1 MQFSLLDYYC
11 LTKDGSIQFNF
22 AARGGSNWEFP
33 PSHKLL
39 LLRQVL
45 TLIQQSSLWQLD
57 DKGQDHWQLSHSE
70 HRFIGLND
78 YHIHILY
85 TGWVS
90 CKPGNFLVFSNDF
103 VCPRSPQPQKQ
114 GWGQNQGGWN
124 RKDDEPELDEEAVTL
139 GWCKLARILCFTFN
153 CF

>member
-1 MQFSLLDYYC
+1 M
-11 LTKDGSIQFNF
+11 TKVKTTD
-22 AARGGSNWEFP
+22 
-33 PSHKLL
+33 
-39 LLRQVL
+39 
-45 TLIQQSSLWQLD
+45 
-57 DKGQDHWQLSHSE
+57 SE
-70 HRFIGLND
+70 VALNTGLFIGLDN

-90 CKPGNFLVFSNDF
+90 CKPGSFLVFSNDF

-139 GWCKLARILCFTFN
+139 GWCKLARTLCFTFN
-153 CF
+153 CFLILILSSP